1 MRDTFSVGRDEKEN
15 SSKPYELWYAC
26 TSIGVELGRG
36 GEGEAPLAELLP
48 LMTWP
53 S

>member
-15 SSKPYELWYAC
+15 SSKPHELWYAC
-26 TSIGVELGRG
+26 TSIGVELRRG
-36 GEGEAPLAELLP
+36 EAEAPLAELLP
-48 LMTWP
+48 LKTWP